1 MIELAGVG
9 HVYSPRSPWEH
20 RALTGIDLVV
30 RAGER
35 ILIVGA
41 NGSGKSTLAW
51 IMAGL
56 TEPSEGTARI
66 DGAPI
71 SSTRGAVVIAF
82 QHARLQLF
90 RPTVGEDISYGT
102 MASPD
107 EIAHAQRLVGLDPA
121 RFVMRRIDELSGGEQ
136 RRVAIAGLLVRR
148 PTVLILDEPF
158 AGLDPPARELLHD
171 VLATLP
177 AQTGCATVVVS
188 HDTEDAGRISDRIL
202 ELRDGRLVNT
212 EVVR

>member
-1 MIELAGVG
+1 MIELSGVG

-20 RALTGIDLVV
+20 RALIGIDLVV
-30 RAGER
+30 RERER

-66 DGAPI
+66 NGVPI
-71 SSTRGAVVIAF
+71 SSTRGVVVIAF

-90 RPTVGEDISYGT
+90 RPTVGEDIAYGT
-102 MASPD
+102 RATID
-107 EIAHAQRLVGLDPA
+107 EVAHAQRLVGLDPA
-121 RFVMRRIDELSGGEQ
+121 RFATRRIDELSGGEQ

-148 PTVLILDEPF
+148 PKLLILDEPF

-171 VLATLP
+171 VLETLP
-177 AQTGCATVVVS
+177 ARTGCATVVVS

-202 ELRDGRLVNT
+202 ELRDGRIVST
-212 EVVR
+212 EGVR